1 MNWAVV
7 GENLAAA
14 VTGGFITGSIAWM
27 KFNTALAILR
37 RDVDQFKEDCQVCR
51 GALQTED
58 VRIHTAISELRA
70 SVQQH
75 HETGPHYL
83 PADRKLSD
91 DRWEEIRDRLR
102 SIEEYLRNGKRSPS
116 NGG

>member
-1 MNWAVV
+1 MNFAAIGESVAAAVV
-7 GENLAAA
+7 GGF
-14 VTGGFITGSIAWM
+14 VTGSVAWM

-37 RDVDQFKEDCQVCR
+37 RDVDQFKEACEVCR
-51 GALQTED
+51 GGLRMEDARISGAVTTLQE
-58 VRIHTAISELRA
+58 A
-70 SVQQH
+70 VQRH
-75 HETGPHYL
+75 HEMGPHYL

-102 SIEEYLRNGKRSPS
+102 SIEEYLRNGKKPAV